1 MVDSSIKELFPPL
14 KGPFEILE
22 ETELAV
28 RLQQARATGI
38 RRLWV
43 ALLGPESFR
52 ERLRARLRMI
62 QEPEIILAEDQ
73 PGLFTQEALGILAYA
88 PSPEEIE
95 PRSFEIIKAL
105 VDLSSFPE
113 EVHPLVL
120 RLIHTSGD
128 PDFLRTLVIHP
139 EAVRTGL
146 ALLKEGCEVVVD
158 VEMVAAGVNRNRL
171 SALGGRLLC
180 AVTQG
185 RNPPPGQT
193 RTAYGLEKILAEN
206 PGVGV
211 VAVGN
216 APTAL
221 LAAIRWLREN
231 PRPVLV
237 IGFPVGFVRAAEAK
251 LLLIRQPYPYITNYG
266 PRGGSALAAAALN
279 ALIRMAH
286 GQT

>member
-1 MVDSSIKELFPPL
+1 MVDSSIKELFPAL
-14 KGPFEILE
+14 KGPFEVVEEAELE
-22 ETELAV
+22 G
-28 RLQQARATGI
+28 RLEQARRQGLK
-38 RRLWV
+38 RVWV
-43 ALLGPESFR
+43 VPLGSKSLR
-52 ERLRARLRMI
+52 ERVKARLSGGK
-62 QEPEIILAEDQ
+62 EPEILLAEDQ
-73 PGLFTQEALGILAYA
+73 PERFTEEALALLEGP
-88 PSPEEIE
+88 PSPRKIE
-95 PRSFEIIKAL
+95 PLSFEIVRSL
-105 VDLSSFPE
+105 VDLSSFSE

-120 RLIHTSGD
+120 RLIHASGD
-128 PDFLRTLVIHP
+128 PEFLRTLVIHP

-158 VEMVAAGVNRNRL
+158 VEMVAAGVDRKRL

-180 AVTQG
+180 GVAQG

-193 RTAYGLEKILAEN
+193 RTAYGLEKTLAEN

-251 LLLIRQPYPYITNYG
+251 LLLTRQPYPYLTNYG